1 MGTRA
6 WHGNNTSAISTE
18 TNPRCRLQSSQKGL
32 SWFAVLGTP
41 APSFCNTK
49 SAANPSTEGK
59 SRDRNQ
65 DHSPGSWSCS
75 TKPAPPL
82 TTSPHPPSCI
92 ETDCLAHHML
102 GWADVRSTRASLE
115 WTTSLHPLCR
125 NSIQSSY
132 SRSTTPALSATSSL
146 LCHSQTGLLLP
157 HPAWLMS
164 LMSLMLW
171 AQLVGVTA
179 PLLFAQGP
187 VLCGACAIEGLGH
200 W

>member
-1 MGTRA
+1 M
-6 WHGNNTSAISTE
+6 
-18 TNPRCRLQSSQKGL
+18 
-32 SWFAVLGTP
+32 LGTP

-164 LMSLMLW
+164 LMSLMLCSPAGGCHSTTAVCSGTSPLW
-171 AQLVGVTA
+171 SITKLTA
-179 PLLFAQGP
+179 PNGLLIRPFQCPIAGTSDAIISILVIAQNA
-187 VLCGACAIEGLGH
+187 GA
-200 W
+200 